1 MDPEEEDWEVAAEA
15 EVVEERD
22 KEGEEAGDSEDDE
35 DNEED
40 MITASVC
47 FM

>member
-22 KEGEEAGDSEDDE
+22 EEVDEAGESEGEE

>member
-1 MDPEEEDWEVAAEA
+1 VDPEEEDWEVAAEA

-22 KEGEEAGDSEDDE
+22 EEVDEAGESEGEE